1 MKLKG
6 KRVMLSKPVVEKSAI
21 ELTPE
26 AQESIDKAN
35 MAKWTHLDVFAVG
48 DGITDSVKI
57 GDKVY
62 ISKSAIERC
71 EVVVIEE
78 EIKLIVHE
86 TDVVLVW

>member
-6 KRVMLSKPVVEKSAI
+6 KRVMLSKPAVEKSAI
-21 ELTPE
+21 ELTPD
-26 AQESIDKAN
+26 AQESIDRAN
-35 MAKWTHLDVFAVG
+35 MTKWTHLEVFAIG
-48 DGITDSVKI
+48 DGVDSIKI

-71 EVVVIEE
+71 EVIAIEE